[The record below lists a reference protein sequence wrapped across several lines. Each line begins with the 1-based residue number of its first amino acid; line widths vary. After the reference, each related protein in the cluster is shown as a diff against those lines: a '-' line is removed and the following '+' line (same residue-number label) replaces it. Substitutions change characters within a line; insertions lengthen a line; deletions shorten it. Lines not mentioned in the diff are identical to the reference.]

1 MVKPF
6 MPESIETGDLVLR
19 RYRADEGAAIAGAVC
34 ESGRQLSRYETW
46 AHAAFTEEEGR
57 DYAAWWDRAWEESNA
72 RYFGIWRNDRYL
84 GSVGLSEISLEH
96 RTAALGFWVRSAEA
110 GRGVATAGATA
121 VVEAGFEHLGLQ
133 RIEVM
138 SAVDNVASL
147 RVAEKIGARHEGILR
162 KRQVLEGMPT
172 DCSLS
177 AIVR

>member
-1 MVKPF
+1 MKPF
-6 MPESIETGDLVLR
+6 MPESIEAGDLVLR
-19 RYRADEGAAIAGAVC
+19 RYQPDDGAAIAGAVC
-34 ESGRQLSRYETW
+34 ESGHQLSRYETW
-46 AHAAFTEEEGR
+46 AHAAFSEEEGR

-72 RYFGIWRNDRYL
+72 RYFGIWRDDRYL

-110 GRGVATAGATA
+110 GRGVATAAAAA

-138 SAVDNVASL
+138 AAVDNAASL
-147 RVAEKIGARHEGILR
+147 RVAHKIGARYEGTLR
-162 KRQVLEGMPT
+162 KRQVLEGLPT

>member
-1 MVKPF
+1 VKPF

-19 RYRADEGAAIAGAVC
+19 RYRPGEGAAIAGAVC

-72 RYFGIWRNDRYL
+72 RYFGIWRDDRYL

-96 RTAALGFWVRSAEA
+96 RTAALGFWVRSADT
-110 GRGVATAGATA
+110 GQGVATTAAAA

-133 RIEVM
+133 RVELM
-138 SAVDNVASL
+138 AAVDNAASL
-147 RVAEKIGARHEGILR
+147 RVAHKIGARHEGILR
-162 KRQVLEGMPT
+162 KRQLLEGMPT

>member
-1 MVKPF
+1 MKPF
-6 MPESIETGDLVLR
+6 MPESIETGGLVLR
-19 RYRADEGAAIAGAVC
+19 RYRPDEGAAIAGAVC

-72 RYFGIWRNDRYL
+72 RYFGIWRDDRYL

-96 RTAALGFWVRSAEA
+96 RTAALGFWVRAA
-110 GRGVATAGATA
+110 DTGHGVATTAAAA
-121 VVEAGFEHLGLQ
+121 VVEAGFENLGLQ
-133 RIEVM
+133 RVELM
-138 SAVDNVASL
+138 AAVDNAASL